1 MKKLVATI
9 ATTSVVFTGVAAM
22 NVSAAEYEVEKNDT
36 LWGIA
41 EEHNTSVQALY
52 DWNGLDSS
60 LIHPGQT
67 ITTSEVEQ
75 TDTEEKTETS
85 NTDSYT
91 VVQGDT
97 LSEIGY
103 KFNMSVDTLMEQNDL
118 SSTLIVVGQELQV
131 NQTEESEE
139 NTTEA
144 EEVEQP
150 EQEPEQDEEPEQVQ
164 ESNEA
169 EQSEAPVAEE
179 VTNEE
184 PSSEES
190 SNTEGETM
198 TVTATAYTADCD
210 GCTGVTSTGID
221 LNANPDKKVI
231 AVDPNVIPLGSEVYV
246 EGYGTAIA
254 GDVGGAIQGD
264 KIDLHVP
271 SKEEAYN
278 WGVQTV
284 EITVLD

>member
-1 MKKLVATI
+1 MRKLVATI

-22 NVSAAEYEVEKNDT
+22 NVSAAEYEVQERDT

-67 ITTSEVEQ
+67 ITTNEVEQ
-75 TDTEEKTETS
+75 ADTEERNETS

-97 LSEIGY
+97 LSEIGN

-131 NQTEESEE
+131 NQTEGSE
-139 NTTEA
+139 NTTET

-150 EQEPEQDEEPEQVQ
+150 EQESSEDISSPEQEP
-164 ESNEA
+164 ESNET
-169 EQSEAPVAEE
+169 EQNEESTVEE
-179 VTNEE
+179 VTTEE
-184 PSSEES
+184 PSSEA

-198 TVTATAYTADCD
+198 TVTATAYTAECD

-231 AVDPNVIPLGSEVYV
+231 AVDPSVIPLGSEVHV
-246 EGYGTAIA
+246 EGYGNAIA
-254 GDVGGAIQGD
+254 GDVGGAIKGD

>member
-22 NVSAAEYEVEKNDT
+22 EVSAAEYEVQEQDT

-41 EEHNTSVQALY
+41 QQHDTSVQALY
-52 DWNGLDSS
+52 DLNGLDSS

-67 ITTSEVEQ
+67 ITTNEEEQ
-75 TDTEEKTETS
+75 TETENTE
-85 NTDSYT
+85 SYT
-91 VVQGDT
+91 VVEGDT
-97 LSEIGY
+97 LSGIGSE
-103 KFNMSVDTLMEQNDL
+103 FNVTVDKLMEQNDL
-118 SSTLIVVGQELQV
+118 SSTLIVVGQELKV
-131 NQTEESEE
+131 NQTNAAPEE
-139 NTTEA
+139 NMT
-144 EEVEQP
+144 EVE
-150 EQEPEQDEEPEQVQ
+150 EPEASSDDASSNEQAEEPEQ
-164 ESNEA
+164 
-169 EQSEAPVAEE
+169 EQSSDETTQSEEPVAEE

-184 PSSEES
+184 QPVEES

-221 LNANPDKKVI
+221 LNANPNKKVI

-246 EGYGTAIA
+246 EGYGNAIA
-254 GDVGGAIQGD
+254 GDVGGAIKGD

-284 EITVLD
+284 EIIVLD

>member
-1 MKKLVATI
+1 EFRRVLFR
-9 ATTSVVFTGVAAM
+9 S
-22 NVSAAEYEVEKNDT
+22 
-36 LWGIA
+36 
-41 EEHNTSVQALY
+41 
-52 DWNGLDSS
+52 
-60 LIHPGQT
+60 
-67 ITTSEVEQ
+67 
-75 TDTEEKTETS
+75 
-85 NTDSYT
+85 
-91 VVQGDT
+91 
-97 LSEIGY
+97 
-103 KFNMSVDTLMEQNDL
+103 
-118 SSTLIVVGQELQV
+118 
-131 NQTEESEE
+131 
-139 NTTEA
+139 
-144 EEVEQP
+144 
-150 EQEPEQDEEPEQVQ
+150 VQ

-184 PSSEES
+184 PSSDGS